1 MIRPLKKKKR
11 FSGVFEHGVKFYEK
25 PAKAIVCYA
34 DDNCFDKEPGEDD
47 VFFLAVSVSKR
58 TAKKAVVRN
67 RIKRLLR
74 ESVRHVAK
82 KKDQDCFNGI
92 KGMILIWYHAP
103 PRPSLIGLK
112 DVLPVIEKLF
122 DRICEY
128 LNNNMDTKKK

>member
-11 FSGVFEHGVKFYEK
+11 FSNVYEFGVNFYEK
-25 PAKAIVCYA
+25 PAKAIVCFENE
-34 DDNCFDKEPGEDD
+34 NCFDKEHGEEDF
-47 VFFLAVSVSKR
+47 FFLAVSVSKR

-82 KKDQDCFNGI
+82 KRDQDCFYGI

-103 PRPSLIGLK
+103 PRPSQIRLK

-122 DRICEY
+122 DKICEY
-128 LNNNMDTKKK
+128 LNNNLDIERK